1 MSYHTSGPGPS
12 HERGADSMSKRD
24 KALLESQR
32 TPAES
37 PRPVTRRINVAVNA
51 LMLAAI
57 DRISE
62 REQITMTEAVRRL
75 IAYGDFVYETTKVR
89 NATLTVRNPEGDE
102 REVVML

>member
-1 MSYHTSGPGPS
+1 
-12 HERGADSMSKRD
+12 MSKHD

-32 TPAES
+32 APVESSTPI
-37 PRPVTRRINVAVNA
+37 TRRINVAVNPA
-51 LMLAAI
+51 MLAAI

-75 IAYGDFVYETTKVR
+75 IAYGDFVYETTNVR
-89 NATLTVRNPEGDE
+89 GAVLIIRDPGGDE